1 MISWTSLRAPALAGI
16 AVVAAVATSWANW
29 TMFHHDPSHSG
40 SDVSGPAD
48 SVLAWSYTTL
58 DTILYTSPVVGPD
71 GTIFQANGAGQ
82 VVALLNN
89 GTVRW
94 STTLPTEIHYS
105 TPAVASDGTV
115 YVGGADGKL
124 FALKSDGTLRW
135 TFTAGGPIKTAPNI
149 AADGTIYFGAD
160 DGKLYAVR
168 PDSSLAWTY
177 QTGDTIRSSP
187 AIGPDGTVFFGS
199 EDTYLYAL
207 HPDGTLRW
215 RAATGN
221 MIKYC
226 SPAVT
231 PSGLVC
237 FGSYDNYIYG
247 ISSSGALK
255 WAFFAGHVIR
265 SSPAVSP
272 SGSLYIGID
281 STLVSIDTTT
291 GTEKWKYHTG
301 GVIYSAPAFIEQDT
315 VVCVGSDDGALHAVH
330 GDGTF
335 KQGHR
340 NWRYTVGSPIRSSP
354 ALTEVGD
361 VLAGDE
367 SGKLWAFGPLSTVSV
382 PTTPVAAGIGV
393 EVLPNPSR
401 GTVEFVD
408 HSRRGSA
415 RTLSIYDTRGREVA
429 ALRRDSAGTW
439 QWNGKDER
447 GRRLPAGVYF
457 CRLDGREQKQRVVL
471 LR

>member
-1 MISWTSLRAPALAGI
+1 LRVPFFAGV
-16 AVVAAVATSWANW
+16 AVAAMAASSAANW

-40 SDVSGPAD
+40 SDFAGPTD
-48 SVLAWSYTTL
+48 SLLAWSYFTS

-71 GTIFQANGAGQ
+71 GTIFQANGSGK

-89 GTVRW
+89 GAVRW
-94 STTLPTEIHYS
+94 SLNLPTSINYS

-115 YVGGADGKL
+115 YVGGGDGKL
-124 FALKSDGTLRW
+124 YALNSAGTLRW
-135 TFTAGGPIKTAPNI
+135 TFTAGGPIKTAPNL

-160 DGKLYAVR
+160 DGKLYAVH
-168 PDSSLAWTY
+168 PDSTLAWAY

-199 EDTYLYAL
+199 EDTYFYAL

-221 MIKYC
+221 IIKFC

-231 PSGLVC
+231 PTGIVC
-237 FGSYDNYIYG
+237 FGSYDDYFYG
-247 ISSSGALK
+247 IRTTGALK
-255 WAFFAGHVIR
+255 WAYFAAHVIR

-272 SGSLYIGID
+272 SGSVYVGVD
-281 STLVSIDTTT
+281 SDLVSIDTTT
-291 GTEKWKYHTG
+291 GQPRWKYKTG
-301 GVIYSAPAFIEQDT
+301 GAIYSAPAFIARDT
-315 VVCVGSDDGALHAVH
+315 IVCVGSDDGVMHAVH

-335 KQGHR
+335 REGHKA
-340 NWRYTVGSPIRSSP
+340 WTYAVGSPIRSSP

-361 VLAGDE
+361 LLAGDE
-367 SGKLWAFGPLSTVSV
+367 AGRLWAFGPLSSVSV
-382 PTTPVAAGIGV
+382 PGAPIASGIV
-393 EVLPNPSR
+393 VDALPNPSR

-408 HSRRGSA
+408 HSQLGTSG
-415 RTLSIYDTRGREVA
+415 TLSIYDAQGRRVV
-429 ALRRDSAGTW
+429 ALRRDSPGSW
-439 QWNGKDER
+439 HWDGKDEN
-447 GRRLPAGVYF
+447 GKRLPAGVYF
-457 CRLDGREQKQRVVL
+457 YRLDGRGQKQRVVL